1 MANEFVTR
9 ASEAGSPTLWCL
21 HQSMFNELTSDMEL
35 KCHSACEKIEG
46 VISTWHVQEGELA
59 FIYILGPSQITYLP
73 NKPDILELYA
83 PAVQLDKEF

>member
-1 MANEFVTR
+1 MANKFVTR

-59 FIYILGPSQITYLP
+59 HIHFGTITNHLSSQQ
-73 NKPDILELYA
+73 A
-83 PAVQLDKEF
+83 GHS